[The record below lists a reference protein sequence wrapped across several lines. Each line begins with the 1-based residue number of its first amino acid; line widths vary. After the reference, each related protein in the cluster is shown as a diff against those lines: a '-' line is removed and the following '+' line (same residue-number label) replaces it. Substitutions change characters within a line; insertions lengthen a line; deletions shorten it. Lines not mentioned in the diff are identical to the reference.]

1 MVAMVQIMVK
11 PVLLVYLAQMVMS
24 VMEIKAVLQ
33 AQRRALM
40 EVEEAALEMGRRE
53 AEEKRTAQRAARLA
67 ERRAPPPL
75 DPRGRRRGMRLA
87 AQAHPRRRIRRGV
100 GHRNDGRVGRHDP
113 TTPRLPRRLI
123 IVHPGIE

>member
-1 MVAMVQIMVK
+1 MDLFGGDLGK
-11 PVLLVYLAQMVMS
+11 
-24 VMEIKAVLQ
+24 
-33 AQRRALM
+33 
-40 EVEEAALEMGRRE
+40 
-53 AEEKRTAQRAARLA
+53 RLA
-67 ERRAPPPL
+67 ERAKERTEEAFLNLLAGSVASTAPAPPPP